1 MMLLVFLDRYPK
13 MSFLPSLDVY
23 TIYWIGKIFI
33 LLFLCSFQG
42 TSSLS
47 FFRITSSLNR
57 SFGQRTQ
64 VRFPSVT
71 QSLLVLRKNYCA
83 T

>member
-33 LLFLCSFQG
+33 L
-42 TSSLS
+42 
-47 FFRITSSLNR
+47 I
-57 SFGQRTQ
+57 
-64 VRFPSVT
+64 VSV
-71 QSLLVLRKNYCA
+71 
-83 T
+83 

>member
-1 MMLLVFLDRYPK
+1 MMLLFFLDRYPK

-42 TSSLS
+42 TNGGPKW
-47 FFRITSSLNR
+47 T
-57 SFGQRTQ
+57 
-64 VRFPSVT
+64 
-71 QSLLVLRKNYCA
+71 
-83 T
+83 